1 MRELDPRIDLQEE
14 LNRQIWNVL
23 QGNAIENIRKNC
35 EGSVFDLNYRSVME
49 GNSLRVQE
57 TLLPQFYALCMEVK
71 DRLRF
76 TGDIDFYITSDNS
89 VNAHAY
95 NSDDEMRP
103 HIIDINSGMF
113 NLMNEEELKYVVG
126 HEIGHLINND
136 AAISSL
142 FKFVYPDD
150 EAMEECPSFLKK
162 RVELYDQLAELSA
175 DRYGYMANENLD
187 ACVTAIFKMASG
199 LNLEKMNVSI
209 ETLISENNQRLN
221 FFLKENGVSGG
232 SHPVNPIRIHAL
244 ELFANA
250 KTQMALT
257 RGMNELVNVLQS
269 FIYGDLDFALA
280 QFVTAAGIY
289 VSLIDG
295 KRDKLEEDFILSEI
309 ADFCLFPF
317 KMLKQVEKGDYM
329 KTLDESIDAVLA
341 MAPDMRINLLNYII
355 RIVLADNELDEKEMQ
370 IIYDLG
376 MRKLGFSEKEIAEQ
390 LGVHIHEVFRP
401 RASAL
406 K

>member
-1 MRELDPRIDLQEE
+1 MRELDPKIDLQKE

-23 QGNAIENIRKNC
+23 QGNVIDSIRKNC
-35 EGSVFDLNYRSVME
+35 EGSMYDLNYRSVME

-57 TLLPQFYALCMEVK
+57 TLLPGLYKLCMEVK
-71 DRLRF
+71 EKLGY
-76 TGDIDFYITSDNS
+76 TGNIDFYITSDNS

-95 NSDDEMRP
+95 NSDNEERP

-142 FKFVYPDD
+142 FGFVYPND
-150 EAMEECPSFLKK
+150 EALEDCPSFLKK
-162 RVELYDQLAELSA
+162 RVELYNQIAELSA

-209 ETLISENNQRLN
+209 ETLIMENNQRLN
-221 FFLKENGVSGG
+221 FFLRDNGVSGG

-250 KTQMALT
+250 KTQVALT
-257 RGMNELVNVLQS
+257 RGMNELVDVLQN
-269 FIYGDLDFALA
+269 FIYSDLDFSLA

-289 VSLIDG
+289 VAQEDG
-295 KRDKLEEDFILSEI
+295 KRDKLEEDFIISEI
-309 ADFCLFPF
+309 ADFCLSPY
-317 KMLKQVEKGDYM
+317 KVLRQVEKGEYM
-329 KTLDESIDAVLA
+329 KILEESTEAVLE
-341 MAPDMRINLLNYII
+341 MAPDMRINLLNYFI
-355 RIVLADNELDEKEMQ
+355 RIVIADNELDEKELQ
-370 IIYDLG
+370 LIYDFG
-376 MRKLGFSEKEIAEQ
+376 MRKLGYSEVEIAKQ
-390 LGVHIHEVFRP
+390 LGVFIHEEFSP

>member
-1 MRELDPRIDLQEE
+1 MRELDPKIGLQEE

-23 QGNAIENIRKNC
+23 QGDVIEAIRKRC
-35 EGSVFDLNYRSVME
+35 KGGIYDLNYRSVME

-57 TLLPQFYALCMEVK
+57 TLLPGFYALCMDVK
-71 DRLRF
+71 ERLGY
-76 TGDIDFYITSDNS
+76 TGNIDFYITSDNTI
-89 VNAHAY
+89 NAHAY
-95 NSDDEMRP
+95 NSDSEDCP
-103 HIIDINSGMF
+103 HIIDIDSGMF
-113 NLMNEEELKYVVG
+113 NLMNEEELKYVIG

-142 FKFVYPDD
+142 FGFVYPDE
-150 EAMEECPSFLKK
+150 EAIEDCPSFLKK
-162 RVELYDQLAELSA
+162 RVKLYDQLAELSA

-209 ETLISENNQRLN
+209 ETLITENNQRLN
-221 FFLKENGVSGG
+221 FFLKENGISGD

-250 KTQMALT
+250 KTQVALT
-257 RGMNELVNVLQS
+257 KGMNELVNVLQN
-269 FIYGDLDFALA
+269 FIYNDLDFSLA

-289 VSLIDG
+289 VTQEDG
-295 KRDKLEEDFILSEI
+295 KRDKLEEDFIISEI
-309 ADFCLFPF
+309 ADFCLSPY
-317 KMLKQVEKGDYM
+317 KVLRQVEKGDYM
-329 KTLDESIDAVLA
+329 KILDDSTEAVLE
-341 MAPDMRINLLNYII
+341 MAPDMRIKLLNYFI
-355 RIVLADNELDEKEMQ
+355 RVVLADNELDERELQ
-370 IIYDLG
+370 LVYDFG
-376 MRKLGFSEKEIAEQ
+376 MRKLGFSETDIAKQ
-390 LGVHIHEVFRP
+390 LTVFIHEEFSP